1 MSDLKPTRV
10 ENDVVV
16 SLAYTLTVDGQLYDS
31 SDGHEPFA
39 YLHGHRNI
47 IPGLEK
53 ALVGLAAGE
62 SREVLVSP
70 SEGYGEFDPESLID
84 MDREL
89 FPEGYEP
96 QVGAFLHVRG
106 DDGHVHTACI
116 HEIHDKSITL
126 DLNHPLAGKDLLFK
140 ATVLDLRAAT
150 AEELQHGHIHH
161 SCEGCGSGGG
171 CDSEGCGSGCC

>member
-1 MSDLKPTRV
+1 MSDSKPTRV
-10 ENDVVV
+10 ENNVVV

-31 SDGHEPFA
+31 SDGHAPFN

-47 IPGLEK
+47 IPGLEN
-53 ALVGLAAGE
+53 ALVGLSAGE

-89 FPEGYEP
+89 FPQGYEP

-106 DDGHVHTACI
+106 DDGQVHTACI
-116 HEIHDKSITL
+116 HEIHDKTITL
-126 DLNHPLAGKDLLFK
+126 DLNHPLAGKELLFK

-150 AEELQHGHIHH
+150 EEELQHGHIHQ
-161 SCEGCGSGGG
+161 SCDCCGSEGDCG
-171 CDSEGCGSGCC
+171 SEGCGSGCC

>member
-31 SDGHEPFA
+31 SDGHAPFN

-106 DDGHVHTACI
+106 DDGQVHTACI
-116 HEIHDKSITL
+116 HEIHDKTITL
-126 DLNHPLAGKDLLFK
+126 DLNHPLAGKELLFK
-140 ATVLDLRAAT
+140 ATVLDLRAAS
-150 AEELQHGHIHH
+150 AEELQHGHIHQ
-161 SCEGCGSGGG
+161 SNEGCGSGGD
-171 CDSEGCGSGCC
+171 CCSEGCGSGCC